1 HASET
6 TAPFLGYWR
15 ATGRSGVL
23 PLSEALRYAR
33 DRDFYPSVYQPK
45 LGIADEVSV
54 LLAGMGGACLGIFLG
69 RRRTRFAEREIGRLR
84 LVFPCLEGLHKAHIG
99 RLFTRL
105 VERTEAR
112 AAEPFLRPTL
122 IVTRPGDQVYSKQ
135 AWRNLSR
142 KDPTLDG
149 AARDLA
155 AGRTRKLRLP
165 SGSTLH
171 MERLDSE
178 FALAPGGRMFTL
190 ESVTNRDGGA
200 EN

>member
-1 HASET
+1 
-6 TAPFLGYWR
+6 
-15 ATGRSGVL
+15 
-23 PLSEALRYAR
+23 
-33 DRDFYPSVYQPK
+33 
-45 LGIADEVSV
+45 
-54 LLAGMGGACLGIFLG
+54 
-69 RRRTRFAEREIGRLR
+69 IGRLR

-105 VERTEAR
+105 VERTEPR

-122 IVTRPGDQVYSKQ
+122 IVTRAGDPVYSNQ

-142 KDPTLDG
+142 KGRALDG

-155 AGRTRKLRLP
+155 AGRSHKLQLP
-165 SGSTLH
+165 SGFTLH

-190 ESVTNRDGGA
+190 QPANDRDSAA
-200 EN
+200 ENTRRAAADFDRLTPRARPVGGLT